1 MARKKAQDGTLS
13 IDLPLTQLHS
23 FIVLSY
29 LISSI
34 APCSNSSSS
43 KNFTD
48 NVLVEELVDLP
59 RRGRRLP
66 VRAGHPLPL
75 AVASRLQFGV
85 VVGLIGESIIRRRH
99 ITVTKRKSRTVVP

>member
-1 MARKKAQDGTLS
+1 M
-13 IDLPLTQLHS
+13 
-23 FIVLSY
+23 LSY
-29 LISSI
+29 LSHLLPLAPI
-34 APCSNSSSS
+34 AIPTA
-43 KNFTD
+43 NFTD

-85 VVGLIGESIIRRRH
+85 VVGLIGEAIIRRRH
-99 ITVTKRKSRTVVP
+99 ITVPERKSRTVVP

>member
-1 MARKKAQDGTLS
+1 M
-13 IDLPLTQLHS
+13 
-23 FIVLSY
+23 LSY
-29 LISSI
+29 LSHLLPLAPI
-34 APCSNSSSS
+34 AVPTA
-43 KNFTD
+43 NFTD

-85 VVGLIGESIIRRRH
+85 VVVGLIGEAIIRRRH
-99 ITVTKRKSRTVVP
+99 ITVPARKSRTVVP